1 MENRTE
7 PAATYKIGNATVRI
21 HAGKMTKEER
31 QAAFTEG
38 SRKLRNEMNRNTKR
52 RETTW
57 CPLNRNAHT

>member
-31 QAAFTEG
+31 QAAFEQA
-38 SRKLRNEMNRNTKR
+38 SRKMR
-52 RETTW
+52 REMDKQRRK
-57 CPLNRNAHT
+57 PAS

>member
-31 QAAFTEG
+31 QQAFEQA
-38 SRKLRNEMNRNTKR
+38 SRKMR
-52 RETTW
+52 REMDKQHRKT
-57 CPLNRNAHT
+57 AS

>member
-31 QAAFTEG
+31 QEAFEKA
-38 SRKLRNEMNRNTKR
+38 SRKMR
-52 RETTW
+52 REMERGRKKVD
-57 CPLNRNAHT
+57 PAYAR

>member
-31 QAAFTEG
+31 QQAFEQA
-38 SRKLRNEMNRNTKR
+38 SRKMR
-52 RETTW
+52 REME
-57 CPLNRNAHT
+57 RGRKKVESA

>member
-21 HAGKMTKEER
+21 HAGKMTKEEQ

-38 SRKLRNEMNRNTKR
+38 SRKMR
-52 RETTW
+52 REMEKKRKRPET
-57 CPLNRNAHT
+57 AVV

>member
-7 PAATYKIGNATVRI
+7 AVTTYRIGNATVRI

-38 SRKLRNEMNRNTKR
+38 SRKMRNEMNRRRNKR
-52 RETTW
+52 E
-57 CPLNRNAHT
+57 LA

>member
-31 QAAFTEG
+31 QATFEQA
-38 SRKLRNEMNRNTKR
+38 SRKMR
-52 RETTW
+52 REMEK
-57 CPLNRNAHT
+57 RHRQSEKAEVV

>member
-1 MENRTE
+1 VENRTE

-38 SRKLRNEMNRNTKR
+38 SRKMR
-52 RETTW
+52 REMEKKRIR
-57 CPLNRNAHT
+57 PEMVV

>member
-21 HAGKMTKEER
+21 HAGKMTAEER

-38 SRKLRNEMNRNTKR
+38 SRKMR
-52 RETTW
+52 REMERGRKNMS
-57 CPLNRNAHT
+57 LHDIVDSME